1 MCVHVHVCYVGAHV
15 PHSTCVEIRQYFAE
29 ISSLFFNAWVPKIGL
44 RSLDLAASTFNYLV
58 KPRFLLEKS
67 DDYLIIYYL

>member
-15 PHSTCVEIRQYFAE
+15 LHGICVEVRQYFAE
-29 ISSLFFNAWVPKIGL
+29 INSLLFSTWVPKFGL
-44 RSLDLAASTFNYLV
+44 RSLDLAATTFNYLV

-67 DDYLIIYYL
+67 DNYLIIY